1 MEIMNE
7 NEFPFINVPSAALP
21 IVGQP
26 TPGTRFYRR
35 EGSDEE
41 CGEWFEG
48 IGRIFQGDVGL
59 SPGGVAM
66 FVPVSRAAVHKRL
79 REGRLTGFAF
89 YVTSQVKSLW
99 GKTRKIKARPYLV
112 LSVSEC
118 KAWAKDLKRK
128 AGVAEDEKLTPDQR
142 CEKLG
147 PVAKVDEPTTG
158 KEIEDDNKFV
168 EQDPK
173 DKGGKGVVYGE
184 PMSREEIMFEI
195 QTQVGVAVE
204 KILTKLLPGK
214 PGEKHSGPASGGF
227 ESSQKQA
234 NGPGEAKEKGISP
247 SSASAAGRS

>member
-1 MEIMNE
+1 MYPYGNMSQFEL
-7 NEFPFINVPSAALP
+7 PFINVLPEALP

-48 IGRIFQGDVGL
+48 IGKIFGGDVGL

-89 YVTSQVKSLW
+89 YVTSQGKSLW
-99 GKTRKIKARPYLV
+99 GKPRKIKARPYLV

-128 AGVAEDEKLTPDQR
+128 AGVAEDAKLTPDQR
-142 CEKLG
+142 REKLG
-147 PVAKVDEPTTG
+147 QVAKADEPTTG

-184 PMSREEIMFEI
+184 PMSREEIMHEI
-195 QTQVGVAVE
+195 QAGVRFAV
-204 KILTKLLPGK
+204 
-214 PGEKHSGPASGGF
+214 
-227 ESSQKQA
+227 
-234 NGPGEAKEKGISP
+234 
-247 SSASAAGRS
+247 RSEDH

>member
-1 MEIMNE
+1 MYPYGNMSQFEL
-7 NEFPFINVPSAALP
+7 PFINVLPEALP

-48 IGRIFQGDVGL
+48 IGKIFGGDVGL

-89 YVTSQVKSLW
+89 YVTSQGKSLW
-99 GKTRKIKARPYLV
+99 GKPRKIKARPYLV

-128 AGVAEDEKLTPDQR
+128 AGAAEEAKLTPDQR
-142 CEKLG
+142 RAMLG
-147 PVAKVDEPTTG
+147 PVAREDEPTTET
-158 KEIEDDNKFV
+158 EIENDEKFI

-173 DKGGKGVVYGE
+173 DKGRKGVVYGE
-184 PMSREEIMFEI
+184 PMSREEMTFAI
-195 QTQVGVAVE
+195 QSEVRRAMEQILGAV
-204 KILTKLLPGK
+204 LPGK
-214 PGEKHSGPASGGF
+214 LGEKHRKR
-227 ESSQKQA
+227 SQGSLSYDHKTKKWSW
-234 NGPGEAKEKGISP
+234 PDEIEPKRK
-247 SSASAAGRS
+247 